1 MECHPKFGCWNT
13 NVSIDERMKNF
24 NYYFRKYKSYTMY
37 GLCILSTMIAVVPL
51 VLIFYHTFSLG
62 FSALNWDFFT
72 KLPKPVGEPGGG
84 LANAIVG
91 TLILVG
97 LGSMFGLPIGVF
109 AGIYLSEYSTSKFS
123 TVIRF
128 FTDVLNGVPSIVTGV
143 VAYSLVVLPMR
154 HFSAYAGGFA
164 LGILM
169 VPIVTRTTE
178 EMLKTVPRSFRE
190 AALALGIPQWKTIL
204 RIILPTAMGGIVTG
218 IMLAIARAAGE
229 TAPLLFTALNNR
241 FWHTTLDQPIA
252 SLTVFIY
259 NYGVSP
265 FDDWIAQAWA
275 GALVLILMILL
286 LSVAV
291 RFATR
296 SRY

>member
-1 MECHPKFGCWNT
+1 MRYH
-13 NVSIDERMKNF
+13 
-24 NYYFRKYKSYTMY
+24 YRKYKSMAMY
-37 GLCILSTMIAVVPL
+37 GLCILSGIVALVPL
-51 VLIFYHTFSLG
+51 LLIFYHTISLG
-62 FSALNWDFFT
+62 ASALNWNFFT
-72 KLPKPVGEPGGG
+72 QMPKPVGEPGGG

-97 LGSMFGLPIGVF
+97 LGSLVGLPV
-109 AGIYLSEYSTSKFS
+109 GILTGMYLSEFGTNKFG
-123 TVIRF
+123 TAVRF
-128 FTDVLNGVPSIVTGV
+128 LTDVLNGVPSIVTGV
-143 VAYSLVVLPMR
+143 VAYSVVVLPMK

-169 VPIVTRTTE
+169 IPIVTRTTE
-178 EMLKTVPRSFRE
+178 EMMKTVPHSYRE
-190 AALALGIPQWKTIL
+190 AALALGIPQWKTTL
-204 RIILPTAMGGIVTG
+204 RIILPSALGGIITG
-218 IMLAIARAAGE
+218 IMLAIGRAAGE

-265 FDDWIAQAWA
+265 FEDWIAQAWA
-275 GALVLILMILL
+275 GATVLIFMILI
-286 LSVAV
+286 LSIAV

>member
-1 MECHPKFGCWNT
+1 MSRFHFLYRKGT
-13 NVSIDERMKNF
+13 NALMYTLCVVS
-24 NYYFRKYKSYTMY
+24 T
-37 GLCILSTMIAVVPL
+37 LIALVPL
-51 VLIFYHTFSLG
+51 VLIFYHTLSLG
-62 FSALNWDFFT
+62 LAALNWDFFN
-72 KLPKPVGEPGGG
+72 KLPKPVGEGGGG

-97 LGSMFGLPIGVF
+97 LGSLLGLPVGIF
-109 AGIYLSEYSTSKFS
+109 AGIYLSEYRRSTLA

-128 FTDVLNGVPSIVTGV
+128 FTDVLNGIPSIVTGV
-143 VAYSLVVLPMR
+143 VAYSVVVLPMK

-169 VPIVTRTTE
+169 IPIVTRTTE
-178 EMLKTVPRSFRE
+178 EMLKTVPHSLRE
-190 AALALGIPQWKTIL
+190 AALALGIPQWKTVL
-204 RIILPTAMGGIVTG
+204 RIVVPAATGGIVTG
-218 IMLAIARAAGE
+218 VMLAVARAAGE

-265 FDDWIAQAWA
+265 FEDWIAQAWA
-275 GALVLILMILL
+275 GALVLMFIIVIL
-286 LSVAV
+286 SAAV

-296 SRY
+296 PVSR

>member
-1 MECHPKFGCWNT
+1 
-13 NVSIDERMKNF
+13 
-24 NYYFRKYKSYTMY
+24 MY
-37 GLCILSTMIAVVPL
+37 GLCTVSIVVAFIPL
-51 VLIFYHTFSLG
+51 LLIFYHTISLG
-62 FSALNWDFFT
+62 ASALNWDFFT
-72 KLPKPVGEPGGG
+72 KLPKPVGETGGG

-97 LGSMFGLPIGVF
+97 LGSVVGLPVGIL
-109 AGIYLSEYSTSKFS
+109 AGIFLSEFGHNKFAA
-123 TVIRF
+123 TVRF
-128 FTDVLNGVPSIVTGV
+128 MTDVLNGVPSIVTGV
-143 VAYSLVVLPMR
+143 VAYTVVVLPMK

-169 VPIVTRTTE
+169 IPIVTRTTE
-178 EMLKTVPRSFRE
+178 EMLKIIPHSYRE
-190 AALALGIPQWKTIL
+190 AALALGIPQWKTTL
-204 RIILPTAMGGIVTG
+204 RIIFPAALGGIVTG
-218 IMLAIARAAGE
+218 IMLAVARAAGE

-265 FDDWIAQAWA
+265 FEDWIAQAWA
-275 GALVLILMILL
+275 GALILIFLVFL

-296 SRY
+296 QRY